1 MDKEFEKVF
10 LNKDIFLYSENN
22 NMFVENKIT
31 LFFIILFFL
40 DNLFYFEIIKNLI
53 LEATSKLENNR
64 SIQNE
69 LDSLFKTQL
78 DIETKKYGNSIKLEI
93 SLTFINPIFVYD
105 NNEEY
110 IKKIIF
116 LLLKIVFCMR
126 FDVYDLEMAKNMLVE
141 ELDYNLQMLDILN
154 ISKFKA
160 ILGEVVKKD
169 EIINKIEILTY
180 QQVWDFYNCLLENKI
195 VEMIHIGSASLSEIS
210 GYIDIFFQNKIRNCK
225 NVQKNNHFLVSNY
238 KFDKPLLVLQED
250 RIILEYKTPH
260 FTCLKD
266 IFCIWLFALIWG
278 GTPFSKLA
286 INLRDK
292 MGVCYSCSVDYD
304 LFSDFIFVECAFVN
318 IEENEL
324 KNIIEKYLVEVQEGN
339 FTEQE
344 FVQAKEFLKNCI
356 NNYKIDPDSLE
367 RWFNIKYFTG
377 ENASIKEVQ
386 KIIDDV
392 SAKEMLE
399 RIKELTLET
408 IYFPQRDINN
418 S

>member
-31 LFFIILFFL
+31 LFFIIPFFL
-40 DNLFYFEIIKNLI
+40 DNLFYCEIIKNLI

-169 EIINKIEILTY
+169 EIIKKIEILTY

-225 NVQKNNHFLVSNY
+225 NVQKNNHFFVINY

-260 FTCLKD
+260 F
-266 IFCIWLFALIWG
+266 
-278 GTPFSKLA
+278 
-286 INLRDK
+286 NLRDK

>member
-1 MDKEFEKVF
+1 MDKEFEKIF
-10 LNKDIFLYSENN
+10 LDRDIVLYSESN
-22 NMFVENKIT
+22 NMFAENKIT
-31 LFFIILFFL
+31 LFFVIPFCL
-40 DNLFYFEIIKNLI
+40 DNLLYCEIIKKLM
-53 LEATSKLENNR
+53 LETLSKLENGR
-64 SIQNE
+64 TIQNE

-78 DIETKKYGNSIKLEI
+78 DIETNKYGNSIKLEI

-116 LLLKIVFCMR
+116 LLLKIVFCLK
-126 FDVYDLEMAKNMLVE
+126 FDVYDLEMAKNLLME
-141 ELDYNLQMLDILN
+141 ELEYNLQTVDTIN
-154 ISKFKA
+154 ISKFKE
-160 ILGEVVKKD
+160 ILGDVVKK
-169 EIINKIEILTY
+169 EENINNIGFLTY
-180 QQVWDFYNCLLENKI
+180 QQVKEFYNCLLENKI
-195 VEMIHIGSASLSEIS
+195 VEIMYIGAASLSEIS
-210 GYIDIFFQNKIRNCK
+210 EYIDIFFENKSRNNKNIQKGDHIIISNCK
-225 NVQKNNHFLVSNY
+225 Y
-238 KFDKPLLVLQED
+238 DKPLFVLQEN

-260 FTCLKD
+260 FMCLKD
-266 IFCIWLFALIWG
+266 IYCMWIFALIWG
-278 GTPFSKLA
+278 GTPFSKLT

-292 MGVCYSCSVDYD
+292 MGVCYFCSVDYD
-304 LFSDFIFVECAFVN
+304 LFSDSIFVECAYVN

-324 KNIIEKYLVEVQEGN
+324 KNIIEKYLVDVQEGN

-356 NNYKIDPDSLE
+356 NNYMIDPDSIE
-367 RWFNIKYFTG
+367 RWFNIIYFTG

-386 KIIDDV
+386 ELIDDV

-408 IYFPQRDINN
+408 IYFPKRDINN